1 VQSEAEVAR
10 AMVQLSDS
18 LAVDFDEVRLGRILV
33 DRCVELL
40 DLDSAGV
47 VLVAPRGGPRVV
59 VSPSDGAGALHD
71 LVRLELSGGP
81 GADCLRTGQ
90 PVDAP
95 SLTASGAAWP
105 RFTTEAIALGFRSVC
120 TIPLRMRETVVGTLS
135 LFRRTDGPLHPRD
148 RLVAEAFA
156 DVATIAILQHRAA
169 SQARSLND
177 NLTAALESR
186 IVIEQAKGVLAERLG
201 CHVDAAFA
209 LLRNH
214 ARNHNLRLAELS
226 RRIVSGSFDA
236 RWLDPPRG

>member
-1 VQSEAEVAR
+1 
-10 AMVQLSDS
+10 MVQLSDS
-18 LAVDFDEVRLGRILV
+18 LASDFDEVRLGRILV

-47 VLVAPRGGPRVV
+47 VLVAPRSGPRVV

-71 LVRLELSGGP
+71 LVRLQLSIGP

-90 PVDAP
+90 HVEAP
-95 SLTASGAAWP
+95 SLADSGSAWP
-105 RFTTEAIALGFRSVC
+105 RFTKEATALGFRSASA
-120 TIPLRMRETVVGTLS
+120 IPLRMREASVGALS
-135 LFRRTDGPLHPRD
+135 LFRRTDGPLHPQD

-169 SQARSLND
+169 AQARTLND

-186 IVIEQAKGVLAERLG
+186 VVVEQAKGVLAERLG
-201 CHVDAAFA
+201 CDVDAAFA

-214 ARNHNLRLAELS
+214 ARNHNLRVADLA
-226 RRIVSGSFDA
+226 RRVVDGSFDA
-236 RWLDPPRG
+236 RWLDPPRA